1 MAIDGNMFNLS
12 TFYRS
17 KEWEQLRQQ
26 IILERLSPSGDT
38 IDEVT
43 GKPIVN
49 KYDVILHHKIPLTES
64 NVNDYSISLNPDN
77 IQIVS
82 HKTHNKIHN
91 RFGSYTRHVYIVW
104 GSPCAGKSTYVDSV
118 ALKDDLIID
127 IDRIYSAVNNARSNR
142 LYDNVMAV
150 YRLLI
155 DAVQTRNGRWV
166 NAFIVR
172 TFPLKGERERLAAS
186 LGAELVHIDT
196 PQEVCLERA
205 LQRAEGYDKIVED
218 FWRKFQK

>member
-1 MAIDGNMFNLS
+1 MTLS

-17 KEWEQLRQQ
+17 PEWVALCSR
-26 IILERLSPSGDT
+26 IMLERVNASGD
-38 IDEVT
+38 IICEHC

-49 KYDVILHHKIPLTES
+49 KYDCIRHHKIPLTEA
-64 NVNDYSISLNPDN
+64 NVNDYTISLNPDN
-77 IQIVS
+77 IALV
-82 HKTHNKIHN
+82 HHRCHNAIHN

-142 LYDNVMAV
+142 LYDNVMQV
-150 YRLLI
+150 YRTLI

-186 LGAELVHIDT
+186 LVAELVHIDT
-196 PQEVCLERA
+196 PQDVCLERA
-205 LQRAEGYDKIVED
+205 FNRAEGYDRIVTE
-218 FWRKFQK
+218 FWQKFQK

>member
-1 MAIDGNMFNLS
+1 MFNLS

-17 KEWEQLRQQ
+17 TEWTNLRTQ
-26 IILERLSPSGDT
+26 IILERMSPTGDT

-49 KYDVILHHKIPLTES
+49 KYDIILHHKIPLTEA

-82 HKTHNKIHN
+82 HKTHNQIHN
-91 RFGSYTRHVYIVW
+91 RFGSYTRHVYIVY

-127 IDRIYSAVNNARSNR
+127 IDRIYSAINNARSNR
-142 LYDNVMAV
+142 LYDNVMQV
-150 YRLLI
+150 YRSLI
-155 DAVQTRNGRWV
+155 DMVQTRNGRWV
-166 NAFIVR
+166 NAYLVR
-172 TFPLKGERERLAAS
+172 TFPLKGERERLASS

-196 PQEVCLERA
+196 PKDVCRERA
-205 LQRAEGYDKIVED
+205 LNRAEGYDKIVED
-218 FWRKFQK
+218 FWRKFQN

>member
-1 MAIDGNMFNLS
+1 MFTLS

-17 KEWEQLRQQ
+17 PEWVALRSRLM
-26 IILERLSPSGDT
+26 LERVNASGDVVC
-38 IDEVT
+38 EHC

-49 KYDVILHHKIPLTES
+49 KYDCIGHHKTPLTEA
-64 NVNDYSISLNPDN
+64 NVNDYTISLNPDN
-77 IQIVS
+77 IALVH
-82 HKTHNKIHN
+82 HKCHNQIHN
-91 RFGSYTRHVYIVW
+91 RFGSYTRHIYIVY

-127 IDRIYSAVNNARSNR
+127 IDRIYSAINNARSNR
-142 LYDNVMAV
+142 LYDNVMQV
-150 YRLLI
+150 YRSLI

-172 TFPLKGERERLAAS
+172 TFPLKGERERLAAT

>member
-1 MAIDGNMFNLS
+1 MLTLN

-26 IILERLSPSGDT
+26 IILERLSPAGDT

-49 KYDVILHHKIPLTES
+49 KYDVILHHKIPLTEA

-82 HKTHNKIHN
+82 HKTHNTIHN
-91 RFGSYTRHVYIVW
+91 RFGSYTRHVYIVY

-127 IDRIYSAVNNARSNR
+127 INRIYSAINNERSNR
-142 LYDNVMAV
+142 LYDNVMQV
-150 YRLLI
+150 YRSLI
-155 DAVQTRNGRWV
+155 DMVQTRNGRWV

-172 TFPLKGERERLAAS
+172 TFPLKGERERLASS
-186 LGAELVHIDT
+186 LGAELVFIDT
-196 PQEVCLERA
+196 PQDVCMERA
-205 LQRAEGYDKIVED
+205 LGRAAGYDKIVSD
-218 FWRKFQK
+218 WWNKFQE